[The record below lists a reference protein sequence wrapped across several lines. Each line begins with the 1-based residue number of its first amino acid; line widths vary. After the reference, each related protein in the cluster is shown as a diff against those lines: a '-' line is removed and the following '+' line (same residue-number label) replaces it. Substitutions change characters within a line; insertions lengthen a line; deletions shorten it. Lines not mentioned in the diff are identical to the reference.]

1 MSDFHKLGDYLREGR
16 AKSGLT
22 LRDVQDKVRISNAY
36 LSQLEGYKVAQPS
49 PVVLHKLCELYGISY
64 ALAMEY
70 AGYPVPTEA
79 RFSSDEQKFAS
90 RLGRT
95 SHTEQAALLD
105 YLQFLRAKNR

>member
-1 MSDFHKLGDYLREGR
+1 MTDLGKLGDYLRAGR

-22 LRDVQDKVRISNAY
+22 LRDVQDKVAISNAY
-36 LSQLEGYKVAQPS
+36 LSQLEGSKVAQPS
-49 PVVLHKLCELYGISY
+49 PVLLHKLCELYDISY

-79 RFSSDEQKFAS
+79 RFSSAEQKFAS

-95 SHTEQAALLD
+95 SSTEQAALLD
-105 YLQFLRAKNR
+105 YLKFLRSKNR